1 LGIFVGMEK
10 NIPIA
15 AIVLKSKVT
24 VNPQDRI
31 SAVYRLMKKFQL
43 KHIPVIDV
51 DKIVGII
58 SRKDILHLGFGYE
71 YNGRED
77 VEIGMFD
84 MLQADQVMVKNP
96 TLISLDSSVLEV
108 AELIAKADMHALPV
122 IDEDKN
128 VVGTIDI
135 NDILLFLLR

>member
-1 LGIFVGMEK
+1 MEK

-71 YNGRED
+71 YDGRED

-84 MLQADQVMVKNP
+84 MLQADQVMVKKPHFNF
-96 TLISLDSSVLEV
+96 SRFFCFGSCRVDSKGRYARV
-108 AELIAKADMHALPV
+108 A
-122 IDEDKN
+122 
-128 VVGTIDI
+128 
-135 NDILLFLLR
+135 RY